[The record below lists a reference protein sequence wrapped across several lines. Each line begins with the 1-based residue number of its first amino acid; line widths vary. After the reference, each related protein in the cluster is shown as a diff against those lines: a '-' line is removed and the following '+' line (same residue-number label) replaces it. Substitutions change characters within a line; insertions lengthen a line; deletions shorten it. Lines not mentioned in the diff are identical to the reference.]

1 MSPEKE
7 SKPVGEDIELYSSP
21 ISNEEYKSGVVREY
35 DSKAFPEGS
44 ASWKEISSKYD
55 SSKIK

>member
-44 ASWKEISSKYD
+44 AS
-55 SSKIK
+55 